1 MGDVNN
7 AIASTHDSP
16 SIQRLP
22 ETSDWGDV
30 NNAIASHD
38 LPSIQRLSET
48 SDSSPIQ
55 RLSETSDSG
64 DVNNAIASDDSPS
77 IQRLS
82 ETSDSSPIQRPSE
95 TSDSG
100 DVNDGISE
108 NDSSSIQ
115 REAELLSSISTRNIT
130 VKEMLLNGNIPE
142 IQRFFKN
149 KFITKNNEAS
159 NHQNFNKNNPKNSD
173 FNEKNLVSHNPY
185 NIHNINNQKNSRLNQ
200 FKNNQNT
207 NVSFPQNPYI
217 PDSLQVSSKGNIL
230 SSQFYNKPSNIKEI
244 MQKTIQD
251 RARLKQTISSQK
263 SQQVESLREQD
274 IYELE
279 ENIKAK
285 ATTDDDHNQPES
297 KSEEEVVTSEQLEAL
312 AIEIYRFICQRFQV
326 ERERYGSHRS
336 SGRFPW

>member
-1 MGDVNN
+1 
-7 AIASTHDSP
+7 
-16 SIQRLP
+16 
-22 ETSDWGDV
+22 
-30 NNAIASHD
+30 
-38 LPSIQRLSET
+38 
-48 SDSSPIQ
+48 IQ

-64 DVNNAIASDDSPS
+64 DVNNAIASNDSPS

-82 ETSDSSPIQRPSE
+82 ETSDS
-95 TSDSG
+95 G
-100 DVNDGISE
+100 DINDGISE

-115 REAELLSSISTRNIT
+115 RKSELLSSISTKNIT

-173 FNEKNLVSHNPY
+173 VNEKNLVPHNPY
-185 NIHNINNQKNSRLNQ
+185 NIHNINNQENSRLNQ